1 MKTYKVNVRGEQK
14 FCVVVDTGVVAA
26 NGRPKVKRFFST
38 KKNIAV
44 DNAMEFLRTNDTQP
58 EVTKQF
64 KNYPL
69 IKVYDELWDDWRV
82 KVALK
87 EKNPKKKKTLAQDTM
102 TRYEESAKAL
112 WKVRNENTNIYAI
125 DKKWVNQFIKDLN
138 SYQSESQAY
147 RIYAV
152 FEKIMTKAEQ
162 LDIIE
167 ISPTHAFAKDR
178 PTYTAH
184 GKKSIDQDEMK
195 RILKQIKWSYD
206 KYNSQ
211 TAFLLLIQAHTGAR
225 WGEIA
230 ALTVGDVDFKKNR
243 ISINKSRSAKTG
255 KVGLTKSGHLRSDEA
270 DLGERVVPIFP
281 QFTDMIADY
290 IDHSNL
296 KNENLFD
303 CTYKVTQDTFIAAC
317 KRAGS
322 TQKET
327 KIFRRFVSTNLRKQ
341 GATRDDVRLALGHSN
356 DATQDIYVTHSYQNA
371 DNHAAK
377 LFKALNS

>member
-1 MKTYKVNVRGEQK
+1 M
-14 FCVVVDTGVVAA
+14 
-26 NGRPKVKRFFST
+26 
-38 KKNIAV
+38 
-44 DNAMEFLRTNDTQP
+44 
-58 EVTKQF
+58 
-64 KNYPL
+64 
-69 IKVYDELWDDWRV
+69 
-82 KVALK
+82 
-87 EKNPKKKKTLAQDTM
+87 
-102 TRYEESAKAL
+102 
-112 WKVRNENTNIYAI
+112 
-125 DKKWVNQFIKDLN
+125 
-138 SYQSESQAY
+138 
-147 RIYAV
+147 
-152 FEKIMTKAEQ
+152 
-162 LDIIE
+162 
-167 ISPTHAFAKDR
+167 
-178 PTYTAH
+178 
-184 GKKSIDQDEMK
+184 
-195 RILKQIKWSYD
+195 
-206 KYNSQ
+206 
-211 TAFLLLIQAHTGAR
+211 IQAHTGAR